1 MKFAG
6 RSLCFAVLLVVLGVA
21 GREVPELFSLTDD
34 VSNDGDVATR
44 VDDAVLPEVR
54 LLGPSQPD
62 PTGTIFAAC
71 LAWHNPGYLVLVHSV
86 PAFVVPGPDLLHRL
100 SLQKK

>member
-1 MKFAG
+1 VKFAG
-6 RSLCFAVLLVVLGVA
+6 RSLCFAVLLLVLGVA

-34 VSNDGDVATR
+34 VSNDGELVTWA
-44 VDDAVLPEVR
+44 DDAVPQLR
-54 LLGPSQPD
+54 LLRLSKRDPSNTLP
-62 PTGTIFAAC
+62 GTY
-71 LAWHNPGYLVLVHSV
+71 LTWLNPGYAVFARSV